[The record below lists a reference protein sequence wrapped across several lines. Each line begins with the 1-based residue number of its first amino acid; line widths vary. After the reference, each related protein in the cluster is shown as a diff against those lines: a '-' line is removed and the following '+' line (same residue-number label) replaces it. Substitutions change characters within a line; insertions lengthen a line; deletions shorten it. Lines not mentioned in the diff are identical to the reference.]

1 MIQVQRLKEIINKVD
16 ELSKRVTRND
26 LSSTATSSKIILG
39 RLKKGFKNASGAG
52 ITPPNNEIKHIMK
65 VIKSLEKRGIL
76 LKRTTRKITG
86 QERGSFNIAK
96 PLMTA
101 GLPH

>member
-1 MIQVQRLKEIINKVD
+1 MIQVQRLKKIINKVD
-16 ELSKRVTRND
+16 ELSKRVTLND
-26 LSSTATSSKIILG
+26 LISAATSSKIIFG
-39 RLKKGFKNASGAG
+39 RLNKGFKNASGAG
-52 ITPPNNEIKHIMK
+52 ITPLNNEIKHKMK

>member
-26 LSSTATSSKIILG
+26 LISTATSSKIILG

-65 VIKSLEKRGIL
+65 VIKSLEKRGML

>member
-1 MIQVQRLKEIINKVD
+1 M
-16 ELSKRVTRND
+16 TRND
-26 LSSTATSSKIILG
+26 LISAATSSKIILG

-76 LKRTTRKITG
+76 L
-86 QERGSFNIAK
+86 
-96 PLMTA
+96 
-101 GLPH
+101 

>member
-26 LSSTATSSKIILG
+26 LISAATSSKIILG

-76 LKRTTRKITG
+76 L
-86 QERGSFNIAK
+86 
-96 PLMTA
+96 
-101 GLPH
+101 